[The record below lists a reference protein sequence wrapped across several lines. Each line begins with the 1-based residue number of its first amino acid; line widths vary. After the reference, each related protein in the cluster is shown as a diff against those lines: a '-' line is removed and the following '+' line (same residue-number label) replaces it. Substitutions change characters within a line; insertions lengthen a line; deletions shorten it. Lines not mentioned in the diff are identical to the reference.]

1 MKDQEPEE
9 TIGIFKF
16 WYEKLLMR
24 VSFAF
29 AFFAFLGVFVY
40 AYFTEI
46 TLENPGDTAPFV
58 GNLTNQVS
66 QKSLAES
73 QSLPLDTAHRTD
85 SELKEWITTA
95 ISESMFFDS
104 TNYSTIKQQVSPY
117 FTASGMKQ
125 YDDYLRSSGILNNIQ
140 QNNYR
145 MSIFIEDKPLLM
157 NSLEMEGVYRWL
169 YRLPL
174 TISFVPRNT
183 VTLQESR
190 NNIVNRKMN
199 LQIQLRRVR
208 LQGNPDAV
216 QIESWNMS
224 ARRGQAL

>member
-9 TIGIFKF
+9 TVGIFKF

-46 TLENPGDTAPFV
+46 MLVSPGDTAPFV
-58 GNLTNQVS
+58 GSLTSEVS

-73 QSLPLDTAHRTD
+73 QTLPLEKAHRTD
-85 SELKEWITTA
+85 RELTEWIMTA
-95 ISESMFFDS
+95 VSESMFFEAN
-104 TNYSTIKQQVSPY
+104 NYNQVKSQISDY
-117 FTASGMKQ
+117 FTASGMRQ
-125 YDDYLRSSGILNNIQ
+125 YDEYLRSSGILDNITK
-140 QNNYR
+140 NNYR
-145 MSIFIEDKPLLM
+145 MSIFIEDNPLLL
-157 NSLEMEGVYRWL
+157 NALEMEGVYRWL

-174 TISFVPRNT
+174 TISFVPRDT
-183 VTLQESR
+183 ITLQENR
-190 NNIVNRKMN
+190 NNIVNRKMT
-199 LQIQLRRVR
+199 LQLQLRRVR
-208 LQGNPDAV
+208 LPHNPDAV

-224 ARRGQAL
+224 ARRG